1 MAALTAWMQSC
12 SEVLWTSVTEK
23 GVILCMKA
31 QGDHPFPCAWDC
43 GVQNKASLGWT

>member
-31 QGDHPFPCAWDC
+31 QGDHPFLRAWDHS
-43 GVQNKASLGWT
+43 VQNTSLGWT

>member
-1 MAALTAWMQSC
+1 MAALTVWMQSRT
-12 SEVLWTSVTEK
+12 EVLWTSVTEK
-23 GVILCMKA
+23 VAILYMKA